1 LRPVAGDAAYLLFAL
16 GIVGTGLL
24 AIPVLAGSASYAIAE
39 VFGWRS
45 GLDLPPR
52 RARRFY
58 FVLGGAIVAGML
70 LDLLHTGAVRML
82 FLSAVV
88 NGLLAPPLLLLVML
102 VGNNRKI
109 MGAHVNDV
117 WLNVFGW
124 GATAAMTVAMLLF
137 FWTAM

>member
-1 LRPVAGDAAYLLFAL
+1 
-16 GIVGTGLL
+16 
-24 AIPVLAGSASYAIAE
+24 
-39 VFGWRS
+39 
-45 GLDLPPR
+45 
-52 RARRFY
+52 
-58 FVLGGAIVAGML
+58 
-70 LDLLHTGAVRML
+70 ML

-137 FWTAM
+137 FWTAI